1 MQARLRRRVLGG
13 LAALVTM
20 MALGAGALP
29 AQAATGAISGY
40 GGKCV
45 DVAASGSANGTQV
58 QLYGCN
64 GTAAQSWDVRGDG
77 TVRALGKCLDAAEGS
92 SANGTRVQLWD
103 CNGTAAQRWT
113 AGPDQSLR
121 ALGKCLDATGP
132 SSADRTPLQLWDCAA
147 SDNQRWTLPSG
158 GGNPDPAPGKL
169 AGAPYLYLGWGNPPS
184 ATSVMNQTGVEAFTM
199 AFILSSGGC
208 NPAWDGTRQ
217 LTGGVDQQTSNA
229 IKAAGGQV
237 QISFGGYQGNKLGPN
252 CDSPEAFAGAVQQV
266 IDAHSPDVVDFD
278 IENTDEYEDYAVQDR
293 ILEGIAIVKADNPD
307 VQAVVTIPTAISGPA
322 EPGKR
327 LIERAAELGT
337 PIDNFTLMTFDFG
350 GSDMVA
356 DSISAAEG
364 LKDQLVSAYGWT
376 EAEAYAHSGISG
388 MNGLSDMQET
398 TTPAQWTEIRDW
410 ANDKGLTR
418 FAYWAVNRDRPCPG
432 GGVTSNCSGIDQQDL
447 EFTKITAGF

>member
-1 MQARLRRRVLGG
+1 MKTHPRRLGVLSAVT
-13 LAALVTM
+13 AALLVTGGM
-20 MALGAGALP
+20 AGASAMEVSGP
-29 AQAATGAISGY
+29 RVAQEAAP
-40 GGKCV
+40 
-45 DVAASGSANGTQV
+45 Q
-58 QLYGCN
+58 
-64 GTAAQSWDVRGDG
+64 
-77 TVRALGKCLDAAEGS
+77 AE
-92 SANGTRVQLWD
+92 TEKM
-103 CNGTAAQRWT
+103 
-113 AGPDQSLR
+113 P
-121 ALGKCLDATGP
+121 
-132 SSADRTPLQLWDCAA
+132 
-147 SDNQRWTLPSG
+147 
-158 GGNPDPAPGKL
+158 
-169 AGAPYLYLGWGNPPS
+169 GAPYLFLGWGDPQE
-184 ATSVMNQTGVEAFTM
+184 ATAVMSETGVSAFTM
-199 AFILSSGGC
+199 AFMLSSGGC
-208 NPAWDGTRQ
+208 TPSWDGQRP
-217 LTGGVDQQTSNA
+217 LTGGADESTIDA

-293 ILEGIAIVKADNPD
+293 ILEGIAIVKEDNPD
-307 VQAVVTIPTAISGPA
+307 VKAVVTIPTAISGPA

-364 LKDQLVSAYGWT
+364 LKDQLMSAYGWT